1 MTKEN
6 KYPLKK
12 IIKKLFRLLLF
23 GYKSSMKLKMDQS
36 LYSDHLSILIKK
48 RRRFKMKYKNPYGID
63 VLQQNERENKKRLE
77 RLESY
82 IKQIADDLKDME
94 LKLEQ
99 FEALGK

>member
-1 MTKEN
+1 
-6 KYPLKK
+6 
-12 IIKKLFRLLLF
+12 
-23 GYKSSMKLKMDQS
+23 
-36 LYSDHLSILIKK
+36 
-48 RRRFKMKYKNPYGID
+48 MKYKNPYGID